1 LPFRGVAKARVAD
14 GRRRRPD
21 HHRFQESSM
30 LRWAALF
37 AVIAAVAGFVGFTGI
52 EAGLAE
58 IAKTLFYILVGLAVV
73 FLALGLTVFKQ

>member
-1 LPFRGVAKARVAD
+1 L
-14 GRRRRPD
+14 RRHLRRPE

-37 AVIAAVAGFVGFTGI
+37 AAIAVIAGFFGFTGI

-58 IAKTLFYILVGLAVV
+58 IAKTLFYILAGLAAV
-73 FLALGLTVFKQ
+73 FLALGLTVFKH